1 LVWALLRMSLA
12 LLAFVAENF
21 VLGKVGNAECIV
33 LISRRAIEQ
42 VGDAECI
49 VPITR
54 RAVGR

>member
-1 LVWALLRMSLA
+1 MSLA
-12 LLAFVAENF
+12 LLAIVAENF

-33 LISRRAIEQ
+33 PISRRAVEQ

>member
-1 LVWALLRMSLA
+1 MVWALLRMSLA

-33 LISRRAIEQ
+33 PISRRAVEQ
-42 VGDAECI
+42 IGDVECI